1 MRKIIFLFC
10 VLMIVPTL
18 TLANS
23 DMVSVSELCQQV
35 EMMGRWTKN
44 YDTPNGEVSVDIP
57 VIVPD
62 VDELPIL
69 EIQAVTPEDDGFS
82 WDENDQSVY
91 ILSKEDSFTEY
102 ADHNLLKFI
111 NPQLEADAPST
122 FFVSER
128 NVMLQAGHDW
138 VYVRR
143 GGRLKYGYKSHYG
156 FEPEIDGIYAEGNIN
171 CLLDAKKALQKV
183 LDYFYPREENRFYI
197 YYVEIRERARKVKD
211 LSESGGYVDE
221 YPMGTYYLDLRQVMH
236 GLPIYTGVGERID
249 SFSADRKFDD
259 AEVKKC
265 FKIEGIS
272 ISYFEY
278 MTDDSFDVRVCWVR
292 EKNMIEND
300 VPLASLQ
307 CILREIEQKIKHGNI
322 RNVYEENSCGALPD
336 DEPADADP
344 CGGAEHDF
352 RFRAA
357 STGGGD
363 GPVAKDLCH
372 AERRTERGYPDS
384 RTGCG
389 EMSCHH
395 GGKRSAVYVGN
406 RRRDAEKRI

>member
-1 MRKIIFLFC
+1 MKKILFALC

-18 TLANS
+18 VLAS
-23 DMVSVSELCQQV
+23 GDMVSVSELRQQV
-35 EMMGRWTKN
+35 ERMGRWTKS

-62 VDELPIL
+62 VDELSIL

-183 LDYFYPREENRFYI
+183 LDYFYPREENRFDLD
-197 YYVEIRERARKVKD
+197 YVEIRERARKVKD

-278 MTDDSFDVRVCWVR
+278 MTDDSFDIRVCWVR

-322 RNVYEENSCGALPD
+322 RNVYALRLGYAYYLNDASPETYTLFPVWVCDCDYTDNSKEKIMNNIVDDNFRRGFIFSQILFNGQNGKMESQWLKKTEMLYCPEVITWEN
-336 DEPADADP
+336 
-344 CGGAEHDF
+344 
-352 RFRAA
+352 
-357 STGGGD
+357 TQ
-363 GPVAKDLCH
+363 
-372 AERRTERGYPDS
+372 
-384 RTGCG
+384 
-389 EMSCHH
+389 
-395 GGKRSAVYVGN
+395 
-406 RRRDAEKRI
+406 